1 MITKEKVIVPN
12 LNKKIIVD
20 LNNFLFEDPNT
31 NRKAK
36 MMYVEKLEVNLTNLG
51 YNNIIFIAGP
61 KLRYDNDDNKKYEKL
76 IKEKKIYQSP
86 AMVDSDWYIL
96 SLAKKN
102 NCDILTNDKYKEYWN
117 EFGKEWIMEK
127 RKTFMLVAEQ
137 IIIKNRYK
145 V

>member
-1 MITKEKVIVPN
+1 MITKEKVIVPKM
-12 LNKKIIVD
+12 NKKIIVD

-31 NRKAK
+31 IGKAK
-36 MMYVEKLEVNLTNLG
+36 MIYVEKLEVYLTNLG
-51 YNNIIFIAGP
+51 YNNVIFIAGP
-61 KLRYDNDDNKKYEKL
+61 KLRFFNDDNKKYEKL

-96 SLAKKN
+96 SFAKKN

-127 RKTFMLVAEQ
+127 RKTFMLVDEQ
-137 IIIKNRYK
+137 ISIKN
-145 V
+145 